1 MPHHTLLIGGE
12 HVDTAE
18 HYDVVSPGNGEVIA
32 TLAKGD
38 VEHVDRAVAA
48 AERAFKESGWR
59 ETPAHVRADVVA
71 RAADLIIARSAE
83 ISEVSA
89 RENGT
94 PIRLAAGL
102 SVGFPVMHMQYFA
115 GLARAFVADRPAYVN
130 GSVTGII
137 RREPIGVVAGIIPWN
152 FPLLLAVWKAVP
164 AILAGNSIVLKVDE
178 KTPATAFILAEVL
191 SECGLPPG
199 VLNIITGDGATVG
212 SHLTAHPRVRKV
224 SFTGSTATGRTVM
237 RSAAANVKQVTL
249 ELGGKGANIVLP
261 DADLDLAVDGTLWGF
276 LMHAGQACESGTR
289 LFVHDSIYQTFVD
302 RLVKRASELTVG
314 DPTDPATDIGPV
326 MNAAQFD
333 RIQSLIDSAVAEGAK
348 LEYQGKPSE
357 TADEKGHFIPPTIFT
372 NVEPSMRVAAEE
384 VFGPVLS
391 VMRFDDVD
399 AVVDEANNSEYGL
412 SAGVWSRDTVAATEI
427 AGRLEAGTVWIND
440 WHSLPGPLP
449 FGGYK
454 QSGFGREMGPNAIV
468 AYTNEKVISVDYSG
482 RESRAAWG
490 LVLP

>member
-1 MPHHTLLIGGE
+1 MPHYTLLIGGE
-12 HVDTAE
+12 YVDTSE

-32 TLAKGD
+32 TVAKGG
-38 VEHVDRAVAA
+38 VEHVDLAVAA

-59 ETPAHVRADVVA
+59 ETPAHVRADVVDKA
-71 RAADLIIARSAE
+71 VALVGERAAE
-83 ISEVSA
+83 ISELSA

-94 PIRLAAGL
+94 PIRLAGGL
-102 SVGFPVMHMQYFA
+102 SVGFPIMHMQYFA

-137 RREPIGVVAGIIPWN
+137 RNEPIGVVAGIIPWN

-178 KTPATAFILAEVL
+178 KTPATAFILADIL
-191 SECGLPPG
+191 TECGLPAG
-199 VLNIITGDGATVG
+199 VLNIVTGDGETVG
-212 SHLTAHPRVRKV
+212 GHLTAHPRVRKI

-237 RSAAANVKQVTL
+237 RNAAANVKQVTL
-249 ELGGKGANIVLP
+249 ELGGKGANIVLA

-289 LFVHDSIYQTFVD
+289 LFVHDSIYDSFVE
-302 RLVKRASELTVG
+302 RLVKRTSELTVG

-326 MNAAQFD
+326 MNAAQRT
-333 RIQSLIDSAVAEGAK
+333 RIESLIDSAVAEGAT
-348 LEYQGKPSE
+348 LEYQGKPSA
-357 TADEKGHFIPPTIFT
+357 TAHEAGQFVPPTIFT
-372 NVEPSMRVAAEE
+372 NVTPSMRVAAEE

-399 AVVDEANNSEYGL
+399 AVVDEANNTEYGL
-412 SAGVWSRDTVAATEI
+412 ASGVWSRDIAAATEI

-440 WHSLPGPLP
+440 WHNLPGPLP
-449 FGGYK
+449 FGGHK
-454 QSGFGREMGPNAIV
+454 QSGFGREMGPNALT
-468 AYTNEKVISVDYSG
+468 AFTNEKVISIDQSG
-482 RESRAAWG
+482 RGARAAWS